1 MLAAE
6 AMDVDEVTQTVFGE
20 RKTVRLKPTST
31 YRGGGVR
38 GGLAQ
43 TEVLKGEEQHPRDQR
58 RVAGGR
64 KAQCPRSRM
73 SGTAWPEFSDVTG
86 TISEEAGE
94 ADEEREEERDG
105 KEGRCSLT
113 VDREWRGSQGVCMCE
128 RQTDRRMI

>member
-73 SGTAWPEFSDVTG
+73 SGTAWPEFSDTDPHSASCL
-86 TISEEAGE
+86 ISQ
-94 ADEEREEERDG
+94 
-105 KEGRCSLT
+105 SLSFIICKMKIR
-113 VDREWRGSQGVCMCE
+113 VSPRIIV
-128 RQTDRRMI
+128 IIK

>member
-6 AMDVDEVTQTVFGE
+6 AMDVDEVTRTVFGE
-20 RKTVRLKPTST
+20 RKGVSLKPTST
-31 YRGGGVR
+31 YRGGR
-38 GGLAQ
+38 AWEGLAQ
-43 TEVLKGEEQHPRDQR
+43 TEVLKSEERRPRDQR

-64 KAQCPRSRM
+64 KAQCRRSRM

-105 KEGRCSLT
+105 REGRCSRT
-113 VDREWRGSQGVCMCE
+113 VDGGWKGSQGVCVFE
-128 RQTDRRMI
+128 RQTDGWMI